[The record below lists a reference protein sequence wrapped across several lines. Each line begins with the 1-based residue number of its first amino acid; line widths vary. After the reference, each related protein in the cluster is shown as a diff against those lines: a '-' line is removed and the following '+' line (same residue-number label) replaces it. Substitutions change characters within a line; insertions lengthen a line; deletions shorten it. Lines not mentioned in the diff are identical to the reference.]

1 MHTALY
7 ESLSPVSTTGQ
18 DERTNEELMARVQK
32 HDEQA
37 LGELYQRHSPL
48 LRTVISHVVNND
60 QDVDD
65 LIQEVFLEFW
75 NQAAHYDSAKG
86 KVLGWIVT
94 LARRRAID
102 RLRRRQAYFRASE
115 RMRAELAP
123 APAAS
128 ESVEDDVIAD
138 DASEILQRVIERL
151 PDAQREAIQL
161 AYYRGLSQREIA
173 ARTGIPLGTIKTRL
187 DLAVSKVRSA
197 VLALGGKSAWRSHS
211 RNHSRRHAVMPSRL
225 SFE

>member
-1 MHTALY
+1 MHTEIY
-7 ESLSPVSTTGQ
+7 ESLAPESKIAPDGPS
-18 DERTNEELMARVQK
+18 NEELMARVQQQ
-32 HDEQA
+32 DEQA

-75 NQAAHYDSAKG
+75 NQAAHYDPTKG

-102 RLRRRQAYFRASE
+102 RLRRRQAYFRAAE
-115 RMRAELAP
+115 RMRAEATP
-123 APAAS
+123 EPAAS
-128 ESVEDDVIAD
+128 ENVEDDAMANDAGELLKGVIA
-138 DASEILQRVIERL
+138 RL
-151 PDAQREAIQL
+151 PEAQREAIQF

-173 ARTGIPLGTIKTRL
+173 AETGIPLGTIKTRL

-197 VLALGGKSAWRSHS
+197 VLALGGRSAWRSHS
-211 RNHSRRHAVMPSRL
+211 RNHSRRHAVTPSRMNCA
-225 SFE
+225 

>member
-1 MHTALY
+1 MHTELC
-7 ESLSPVSTTGQ
+7 ESLTPVSKTAPEGP
-18 DERTNEELMARVQK
+18 TNEELMARVQQQ
-32 HDEQA
+32 DEQA

-75 NQAAHYDSAKG
+75 NLASHYDPAKG

-102 RLRRRQAYFRASE
+102 RLRRKQAYSRAAE
-115 RMRAELAP
+115 RMRTELAP
-123 APAAS
+123 EPSAS
-128 ESVEDDVIAD
+128 ESVEADAMAD
-138 DASEILQRVIERL
+138 DASEILQGVIARL
-151 PDAQREAIQL
+151 PDAQREAIHL

-173 ARTGIPLGTIKTRL
+173 AQTGIPLGTIKTRL
-187 DLAVSKVRSA
+187 DLAVRKVRGA
-197 VLALGGKSAWRSHS
+197 VLALGGRSAWRSHS
-211 RNHSRRHAVMPSRL
+211 RNHSRRHAVMPSRV